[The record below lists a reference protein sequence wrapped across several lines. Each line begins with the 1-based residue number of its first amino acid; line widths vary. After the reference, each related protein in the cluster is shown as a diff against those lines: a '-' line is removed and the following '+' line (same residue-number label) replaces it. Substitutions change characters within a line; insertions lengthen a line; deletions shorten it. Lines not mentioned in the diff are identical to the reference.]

1 MNKLIFTAILSGFAG
16 LYAMGQ
22 NEIRLMDMDLN
33 KSYQTYGGAVKG
45 KSVTNEP
52 ASIQGKTYDDVIGVQ
67 AKSHIKIDLHKN
79 ASRFQA
85 QVGIADSHIDYTD
98 KSLTVIPFVDGT
110 KMYFDTRKN
119 AKTFVGLEGK
129 DGKVHPGSALF
140 ILKGDD
146 KELYN
151 SGIVKL
157 GDAPKTIDI
166 PLNGIKILDLI
177 VEPTDDGPSGDHALW
192 ITPQIEYMEII
203 PSIVS
208 TSYQG
213 KGPEV
218 SSGTEKKLLDKIKQL
233 PQQGLPL
240 ENTSFDWLLQPSRSK
255 AGIYATPDGKS
266 ILLSN
271 GMVARMFRVLPNLST
286 LDIFNRMT
294 GESMLRAVSSEGSLT
309 IDGKRWE
316 LGGLTGQPERGYF
329 QMERVEQMTTR
340 PGSFLIEDF
349 RIEELQEDIK
359 WARSR
364 WALNKEVPTG
374 KRLTFVLKGEKET
387 EGVTVELHYD
397 LYDHIPVIR
406 KSMEV
411 TNNTPQ
417 SINIDAFQLEYLAF
431 AEPES
436 PGGGDPSKFRLP
448 NIHIESDYACGG
460 EFTERETDITEKW
473 VADPEY
479 TSQRNYPLLTPC
491 ILDVSPKLGPDYTLA
506 AGQEFKSFSVYEMP
520 FDSDDR
526 ERKGLFKRRFH
537 YTVAPWATENPIF
550 MHLTSSDPDV
560 IRTAIDQCATVGYEM
575 VIISF
580 GSGLNAED
588 ISEEN
593 ISKYKSLVDYARDKG
608 VELGCYSLLSS
619 RWISDEVDVI
629 NPKTGKRGG
638 MRFGSAP
645 CLCSDWGYEYFHH
658 IRTFFERTGMRCFE
672 HDGSYPGDVCAST
685 HHTYHKGLEDSQWNQ
700 FHKITDLY
708 RWMCENGIYINVPD
722 FYFLNGSTKTGIGYR
737 EANWS
742 LPRDR
747 QIIHAR
753 QLNYD
758 GTWDRMAS
766 ACWSFVPLVE
776 YQGGGEAATLE
787 PLHEHLFEYKTHMMQ
802 NYGAGV
808 QACYRGP
815 RLYDTPE
822 TQAAVTEV
830 IQWYKKYRDILNSD
844 MIHLRRPD
852 ARDWDGFIH
861 VNPHKKEKGL
871 AMFFNPTHQEITRTI
886 HIPLYYTG
894 LTQTAR
900 IREKEQKPVTYKLNR
915 NYTVE
920 LTVKIPA
927 NGYTWYVVEAAD

>member
-129 DGKVHPGSALF
+129 DGKVHPGSVLF

-203 PSIVS
+203 PSIIS

-218 SSGTEKKLLDKIKQL
+218 SSGTEKKLLDKIKRL

-316 LGGLTGQPERGYF
+316 LGGLAGQPERG
-329 QMERVEQMTTR
+329 
-340 PGSFLIEDF
+340 
-349 RIEELQEDIK
+349 
-359 WARSR
+359 
-364 WALNKEVPTG
+364 
-374 KRLTFVLKGEKET
+374 
-387 EGVTVELHYD
+387 
-397 LYDHIPVIR
+397 
-406 KSMEV
+406 
-411 TNNTPQ
+411 
-417 SINIDAFQLEYLAF
+417 
-431 AEPES
+431 
-436 PGGGDPSKFRLP
+436 LP
-448 NIHIESDYACGG
+448 DGMG
-460 EFTERETDITEKW
+460 R
-473 VADPEY
+473 ADD
-479 TSQRNYPLLTPC
+479 YPLR
-491 ILDVSPKLGPDYTLA
+491 
-506 AGQEFKSFSVYEMP
+506 FFS
-520 FDSDDR
+520 
-526 ERKGLFKRRFH
+526 H
-537 YTVAPWATENPIF
+537 
-550 MHLTSSDPDV
+550 
-560 IRTAIDQCATVGYEM
+560 
-575 VIISF
+575 
-580 GSGLNAED
+580 
-588 ISEEN
+588 
-593 ISKYKSLVDYARDKG
+593 
-608 VELGCYSLLSS
+608 
-619 RWISDEVDVI
+619 
-629 NPKTGKRGG
+629 
-638 MRFGSAP
+638 
-645 CLCSDWGYEYFHH
+645 
-658 IRTFFERTGMRCFE
+658 
-672 HDGSYPGDVCAST
+672 
-685 HHTYHKGLEDSQWNQ
+685 
-700 FHKITDLY
+700 
-708 RWMCENGIYINVPD
+708 
-722 FYFLNGSTKTGIGYR
+722 
-737 EANWS
+737 
-742 LPRDR
+742 
-747 QIIHAR
+747 
-753 QLNYD
+753 
-758 GTWDRMAS
+758 
-766 ACWSFVPLVE
+766 
-776 YQGGGEAATLE
+776 
-787 PLHEHLFEYKTHMMQ
+787 
-802 NYGAGV
+802 
-808 QACYRGP
+808 
-815 RLYDTPE
+815 
-822 TQAAVTEV
+822 
-830 IQWYKKYRDILNSD
+830 
-844 MIHLRRPD
+844 
-852 ARDWDGFIH
+852 
-861 VNPHKKEKGL
+861 
-871 AMFFNPTHQEITRTI
+871 
-886 HIPLYYTG
+886 
-894 LTQTAR
+894 
-900 IREKEQKPVTYKLNR
+900 
-915 NYTVE
+915 
-920 LTVKIPA
+920 
-927 NGYTWYVVEAAD
+927 